1 MMSPQSKLI
10 LLKISKYTAISTA
23 SILISMLAVV
33 YLFSPIPV
41 DAATTPVQTCNLPTG
56 TNPGTTVPASQEY
69 RTDWGG
75 PKTCTFKKFDKTLG
89 KLTGITTTI
98 DAEMKTDAQ
107 VENLNNGPT
116 NISVQATANVTL
128 TASTGEQL
136 SIASPVVKTDTKQLG
151 TFDGISD
158 YGGTSGATYP
168 SQPASDSKSS
178 TVTTQ
183 SILDQFTGDGVQTIS
198 TVGKTTTVYTSQ
210 GSANVL
216 MNANTYASA
225 GVSVVYVYQTPPVAS
240 PGTFSNLTVD
250 GNVDLSTSLK
260 PTDPQGNLIT
270 KNTIKSIPECG
281 VLYYKDKAGT
291 EQKVSVNQALSLDE
305 SKTLFL
311 KPNEG
316 SQGKSCTYTYTSTSN
331 VELESAV
338 ATVTIN
344 LKSPVIEKAIA
355 PVKPLVAPAV
365 GGQFDPNKNCTINGK
380 TRQAIDVTSCFDA
393 KYFQDKSAEYFRISN
408 INTGKEPCGDFFII
422 KSNGDR
428 IRISE
433 GQDITMIDSKI
444 QFTPNGSE
452 CKTCIEMGFDI
463 TPYTA
468 SNEAL
473 NKYQAII
480 KLDDCGIDTIRTGG
494 FVETIRENIVLLM
507 ILIASIIFFFTTIAT
522 EQMKVRKEELK

>member
-1 MMSPQSKLI
+1 MSNQTILKLA
-10 LLKISKYTAISTA
+10 KITALS
-23 SILISMLAVV
+23 
-33 YLFSPIPV
+33 
-41 DAATTPVQTCNLPTG
+41 AATMTVGMNMAAFNLKPLPAQAASTPVQTCNLPTG
-56 TNPGTTVPASQEY
+56 TNPGTTVPATQEY

-75 PKTCTFKKFDKTLG
+75 AKTCTFKKFDKTLG

-98 DAEMKTDAQ
+98 DAQMKTDAQ

-136 SIASPVVKTDTKQLG
+136 SIASPVVKTDSKPLG
-151 TFDGISD
+151 TYDGVSD

-168 SQPASDSKSS
+168 SQPASDSKTA

-183 SILDQFTGDGVQTIS
+183 SILDQFTGDGVQTIA
-198 TVGKTTTVYTSQ
+198 TNGKTTTIYTSQ

-216 MNANTYASA
+216 MNANTYANASI
-225 GVSVVYVYQTPPVAS
+225 SVAYVYQTPPVAT

-250 GNVDLSTSLK
+250 GNVDLNAALK
-260 PTDPQGNLIT
+260 PTDPQGNPIL
-270 KNTIKSIPECG
+270 KNTIKTLPECG
-281 VLYYKDKAGT
+281 TLYYKNAAGV
-291 EQKVSVNQALSLDE
+291 EQKVVINQALSLDE

-316 SQGKSCTYTYTSTSN
+316 SQGKSCSFTYTSTSS
-331 VELESAV
+331 VDLESAP

-344 LKSPVIEKAIA
+344 LKSPIVEKVIQ
-355 PVKPLVAPAV
+355 PVAPLIKQV
-365 GGQFDPNKNCTINGK
+365 PIGGQFDPNKNCTINGQS
-380 TRQAIDVTSCFDA
+380 RQAIDVTSCFDS
-393 KYFQDKSAEYFRISN
+393 KYFQGKTAEYYRISN
-408 INTGKEPCGDFFII
+408 INTGKESCGDFFII

-433 GQDITMIDSKI
+433 GQDITLIDSKI

-452 CKTCIEMGFDI
+452 CKNCSEIGFDI

-468 SNEAL
+468 ANEAL
-473 NKYQAII
+473 TKYQATI
-480 KLDDCGIDTIRTGG
+480 KLDDCAIDTIRTGG
-494 FVETIRENIVLLM
+494 FVETIKENMVLLM
-507 ILIASIIFFFTTIAT
+507 ILIASIIFFFTTIT
-522 EQMKVRKEELK
+522 SEQMKAKKEVIK

>member
-1 MMSPQSKLI
+1 MSNQTLIKLA
-10 LLKISKYTAISTA
+10 KITAISAVTM
-23 SILISMLAVV
+23 SVGMNIST
-33 YLFSPIPV
+33 FNQSPIL
-41 DAATTPVQTCNLPTG
+41 AQAGSTPVQTCNLPTG
-56 TNPGTTVPASQEY
+56 TNPGATVPATQEY

-75 PKTCTFKKFDKTLG
+75 AKTCTFKKFDKSLG

-98 DAEMKTDAQ
+98 DAQMKTDAQ

-136 SIASPVVKTDTKQLG
+136 SIASPVVKTDAKPLG
-151 TFDGISD
+151 TYDGISD

-168 SQPASDSKSS
+168 SQPASDSKTA

-183 SILDQFTGDGVQTIS
+183 AVLDQFSGDGTQTIA

-216 MNANTYASA
+216 MNANTYAAASI
-225 GVSVVYVYQTPPVAS
+225 SIVYNYQTPPVAT

-250 GNVDLSTSLK
+250 GNVDLNAALK
-260 PTDPQGNLIT
+260 PTDPQGNAIT
-270 KNTIKSIPECG
+270 KNTIKSLPECG
-281 VLYYKDKAGT
+281 TLYYKDTAGT
-291 EQKVSVNQALSLDE
+291 EQKVSINQALTLEE

-316 SQGKSCTYTYTSTSN
+316 SQGKSCSFTYTSTSN
-331 VELESAV
+331 VDLESAP

-344 LKSPVIEKAIA
+344 LKSPVVEKVIQAVA
-355 PVKPLVAPAV
+355 PVKPVAI
-365 GGQFDPNKNCTINGK
+365 GGQFDPNKNCTINGQ
-380 TRQAIDVTSCFDA
+380 TRQAIDVTSCFDS
-393 KYFQDKSAEYFRISN
+393 KYFQGKTAEYYRVSN
-408 INTGKEPCGDFFII
+408 INTGKESCGDFFII

-433 GQDITMIDSKI
+433 GQDVTLIDSKI

-452 CKTCIEMGFDI
+452 CKNCSEIGFDI

-468 SNEAL
+468 TNEAL
-473 NKYQAII
+473 TKYQAII
-480 KLDDCGIDTIRTGG
+480 KLDDCAIDTIRTGG

-507 ILIASIIFFFTTIAT
+507 ILIASIIFFFTTIT
-522 EQMKVRKEELK
+522 SEQMKAKKDSVK